1 MALTPLWPWPIVA
14 LVGYFM
20 LHDPKSKPAISE
32 LQGNSLLDSLA
43 RRYYAALLSFF
54 RKRTHNASDPQDLVQ
69 QVFLRLAR
77 SRQQGEIHNPDA
89 YIFQTAA
96 NTLRDHHRH
105 LAVRNRYLAQVTTD
119 ADTSDLSPER
129 IVLAK
134 EDLARLVDGVR
145 QLPERTRDILILRCF
160 EGLKSAEIARLH
172 RISTRAVEK
181 HIAKALAALSIII
194 DREGR

>member
-1 MALTPLWPWPIVA
+1 MALTRQLAWPIVA
-14 LVGYFM
+14 QVGYSM
-20 LHDPKSKPAISE
+20 LHDPKSKPAPSE

-43 RRYYAALLSFF
+43 RRYYVPLLSFF
-54 RKRTHNASDPQDLVQ
+54 RKRTHNASDTQDLVQ
-69 QVFLRLAR
+69 QVFLRLAQ
-77 SRQQGEIHNPDA
+77 SRQNGEIHNPDA

-96 NTLRDHHRH
+96 NALRDHHRH
-105 LAVRNRYLAQVTTD
+105 LAVRNRHLAQMTTD

-134 EDLARLVDGVR
+134 EDLARLVDGIR

-160 EGLKSAEIARLH
+160 EGLKSPEIARLH

-181 HIAKALAALSIII
+181 HIAKALAALSQIL
-194 DREGR
+194 DSEGK